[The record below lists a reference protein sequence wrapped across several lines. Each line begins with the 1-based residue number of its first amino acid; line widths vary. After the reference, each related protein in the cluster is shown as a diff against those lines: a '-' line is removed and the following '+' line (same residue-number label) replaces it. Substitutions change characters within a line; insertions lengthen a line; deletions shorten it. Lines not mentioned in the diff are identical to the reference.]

1 MVTIGYTILILCVL
15 LTVLA
20 IAKGLIHI
28 NEIDKELDK
37 RIDEMLAGEK
47 HKNKRS

>member
-1 MVTIGYTILILCVL
+1 MTTIECAILILCGL

-37 RIDEMLAGEK
+37 RIDEMLAEEK